1 MVDTHGVQPFN
12 FSGFAFRISCRY
24 ALRCDLDVEN
34 PRVSEMIRCPG
45 LCSPS
50 AGISRRLSRPGVEL
64 AEPFSPVM
72 ADDTNSNSRTLW
84 GRIHALHP
92 RLEACH
98 SSLRSQ
104 LLSVTGAPKS
114 GDHTRQRPKRTHY
127 GLVRRPGKRMREA
140 IQGLYA
146 GRFGLGVTGQRPW
159 IRLAIPSTTPR
170 PLTIASRAR
179 TLRL

>member
-104 LLSVTGAPKS
+104 LLSVTG
-114 GDHTRQRPKRTHY
+114 RPN
-127 GLVRRPGKRMREA
+127 PA
-140 IQGLYA
+140 
-146 GRFGLGVTGQRPW
+146 
-159 IRLAIPSTTPR
+159 TTPANVQSGR
-170 PLTIASRAR
+170 TMGWCVDQERGCAKQSRAFTPGGSAWASRANGHGSGWR
-179 TLRL
+179 SPRPPPDP